1 MRKSVRSKA
10 EAEFAS
16 IRQQDKKALK
26 EKQKVEQEKADHVAH
41 LRSLRLA
48 KEAADK
54 EAAAIAA
61 RDQPLKKRKTAAQ
74 PAPAVADPVAD
85 LPK

>member
-26 EKQKVEQEKADHVAH
+26 EKQKVEQEKADHVAR
-41 LRSLRLA
+41 LRALRLA

-61 RDQPLKKRKTAAQ
+61 RDQPTKKRKTSALPVTTDIA
-74 PAPAVADPVAD
+74 ADP
-85 LPK
+85 LK

>member
-54 EAAAIAA
+54 EAALIAA
-61 RDQPLKKRKTAAQ
+61 RDQPPKKRKAAAAPT
-74 PAPAVADPVAD
+74 PAATDIAADP
-85 LPK
+85 LK